1 MNAHHPATKADL
13 EQIGDNLNVLSVDLH
28 ALRSDLDG
36 MRAEHDA
43 RLNRIGNRID
53 AMRADLELLGRDT
66 RCLKAELLTELP
78 ATVASALRDVFA
90 AKGDRK
96 VVAGLQVDVEQ
107 LRKQF

>member
-1 MNAHHPATKADL
+1 MNAHQPATKADL

-28 ALRSDLDG
+28 
-36 MRAEHDA
+36 
-43 RLNRIGNRID
+43 
-53 AMRADLELLGRDT
+53 
-66 RCLKAELLTELP
+66 
-78 ATVASALRDVFA
+78 ALRDVFA